1 MKILTS
7 KIAILAL
14 SFLPMFGFQSA
25 SAIEGVAIGIGYQ
38 ESAYYGVGEESST
51 SSGDN
56 TAKKITKEAG
66 AFTASAP
73 VVFIE
78 VAANDKVSLGLE
90 HVTEDID
97 TPTNVNMQETTQ
109 NTVSATFTD
118 HYTLYANISMPFNTY
133 LKAGYIM
140 ADVVTTESLG
150 TGGAYPNVDTT
161 GLTVGL
167 GYHHDLDN
175 GVFFRAEVAVAEY
188 DDVTATNSNEA
199 DKVVTV
205 ADMMSATAQIKIGKS
220 F

>member
-1 MKILTS
+1 MKKLTS

-66 AFTASAP
+66 AFQEGAP

-78 VAANDKVSLGLE
+78 VAANDQVSLGFE
-90 HVTEDID
+90 YVTEDID
-97 TPTNVNMQETTQ
+97 TPQNLNNQDGTS
-109 NTVSATFTD
+109 NTVQATFTD
-118 HYTLYANISMPFNTY
+118 HYMLYANVSMPFNTY
-133 LKAGYIM
+133 FKAGYIM
-140 ADVVTTESLG
+140 ADIVTKESLG
-150 TGGAYPNVDTT
+150 TGGEYPNVDTT

-188 DDVTATNSNEA
+188 DDVTASNSNET
-199 DKVVTV
+199 DKTVTV
-205 ADMMSATAQIKIGKS
+205 SDMMSATAQIKVGKS